1 MNNVLF
7 FFLVLIFVMQSKQSA
22 QNLELFLAHVFEE
35 RERERLKQFPLFEV
49 VEI

>member
-1 MNNVLF
+1 
-7 FFLVLIFVMQSKQSA
+7 MQSKQSA

-35 RERERLKQFPLFEV
+35 RERERERVKQFPLFEV